1 MKCRLLGLE
10 GAHWH
15 LTNAFLIAPVFY
27 EMKGTET
34 TLPSG
39 SVGRKTAA
47 EYVAVLRSSASAP
60 GQPFREPQ
68 LLRE

>member
-1 MKCRLLGLE
+1 MHVE
-10 GAHWH
+10 DIITMFMA
-15 LTNAFLIAPVFY
+15 TVFY

-34 TLPSG
+34 TLPSV

-60 GQPFREPQ
+60 GQPFREPK
-68 LLRE
+68 LLSE

>member
-1 MKCRLLGLE
+1 MHVE
-10 GAHWH
+10 DTITMFMA
-15 LTNAFLIAPVFY
+15 TIFY

-34 TLPSG
+34 TLPNG

>member
-1 MKCRLLGLE
+1 MHVE
-10 GAHWH
+10 DTITMFMA
-15 LTNAFLIAPVFY
+15 TAFY

-39 SVGRKTAA
+39 NVGRKTEAK
-47 EYVAVLRSSASAP
+47 YVAVLRSSASAP